1 MQNFYLIPNLMMDFF
16 FFEWIQ
22 EIHLIFQLI
31 SPIAYCFHVK
41 LDCSNTGAEGIPGG
55 LSLVV
60 SFCA

>member
-1 MQNFYLIPNLMMDFF
+1 MMDFF

-41 LDCSNTGAEGIPGG
+41 LDCSNTGAEGIQFWN
-55 LSLVV
+55 LALFEEFISETIKE
-60 SFCA
+60 